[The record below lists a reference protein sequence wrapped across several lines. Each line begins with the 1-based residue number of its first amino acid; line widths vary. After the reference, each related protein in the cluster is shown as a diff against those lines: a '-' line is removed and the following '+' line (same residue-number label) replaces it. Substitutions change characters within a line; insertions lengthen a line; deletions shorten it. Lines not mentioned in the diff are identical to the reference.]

1 MNELIEFFTSKEIII
16 VCCISFLA
24 CLLCVFIYIVEK
36 NSERYKKKHNTR
48 ELNKLVAQI
57 KDKFGEAEPIETLDE
72 PVLEIN
78 AEDSS
83 AVNDMLESTLQLDSI
98 ENLEDEIE
106 VDEEPSLIIE
116 DIDIVQDIDDEVP
129 ELQIQED
136 ELEYTTI
143 EPDQETAQLELKKLT
158 EELRRNAEIEATGE
172 LSLTNFEEQQEE
184 SAIISLEELVKRG
197 KDIYKANEL
206 TQYVDEST
214 MPISLQELAIQSGNV
229 AKDYDEPFL
238 IENVI
243 SKEEKAEV
251 EREVKKADSKLH
263 LDDFNSVG
271 PKFKNSPIISPV
283 FGIEKK
289 DSELELENTANYE
302 KFDQE
307 IKKTNEFLMT
317 LQELQHKLD

>member
-1 MNELIEFFTSKEIII
+1 MNELIQFFTSKEIII
-16 VCCISFLA
+16 ICCIAFLA
-24 CLLCVFIYIVEK
+24 CLLCVIIYIVEK
-36 NSERYKKKHNTR
+36 HSDRYKKKHNTR

-57 KDKFGEAEPIETLDE
+57 KDKFGEAEPIESLEE
-72 PVLEIN
+72 PVLEIK
-78 AEDSS
+78 EEETS

-98 ENLEDEIE
+98 EKLEDEVE
-106 VDEEPSLIIE
+106 VEEEPLIIE
-116 DIDIVQDIDDEVP
+116 NIDIVEDVEEEP
-129 ELQIQED
+129 ELQIED

-143 EPDQETAQLELKKLT
+143 EPDQETAQLELKRLT
-158 EELRRNAEIEATGE
+158 EELRKNAEIEATGE
-172 LSLTNFEEQQEE
+172 LSLANFEEQQEE

-214 MPISLQELAIQSGNV
+214 MPISIQELEEQSGNV
-229 AKDYDEPFL
+229 AASYDEPFL

-251 EREVKKADSKLH
+251 EREAKKDEPKLH
-263 LDDFNSVG
+263 LDDFNTIG
-271 PKFKNSPIISPV
+271 PRFKNSPIISPV